1 MFGLI
6 GLAAFGIIMTIV
18 KIVRQQGRA
27 CPRCAG
33 CPEAVRTI
41 SCQGNQIA
49 GDSACH
55 ASHTP
60 HQKCSLTHPCT
71 VTRPNSHDCGCHCG
85 HLWHRAV
92 H

>member
-18 KIVRQQGRA
+18 KVVRQQGRA

-41 SCQGNQIA
+41 SCQGNHIA
-49 GDSACH
+49 GDNDYH
-55 ASHTP
+55 ATPRLAHTTSKSVP
-60 HQKCSLTHPCT
+60 SPTSLHGYSPKQ
-71 VTRPNSHDCGCHCG
+71 S
-85 HLWHRAV
+85 
-92 H
+92 